1 MHLMMICR
9 LQLIDLLTGL
19 DYGSYR
25 LLYQS
30 VSVFELLI
38 HSGNWLTQ
46 LITSCTED
54 NVLPFADH
62 IGYLGIYHDTRLKY
76 DQDIYH
82 LSFRKLILVQ

>member
-9 LQLIDLLTGL
+9 LQLIDLLTWL

-38 HSGNWLTQ
+38 HRGNWLTQ
-46 LITSCTED
+46 LITSCTT
-54 NVLPFADH
+54 LRIMFYPFL
-62 IGYLGIYHDTRLKY
+62 IT
-76 DQDIYH
+76 
-82 LSFRKLILVQ
+82 FEILVFTMIPG